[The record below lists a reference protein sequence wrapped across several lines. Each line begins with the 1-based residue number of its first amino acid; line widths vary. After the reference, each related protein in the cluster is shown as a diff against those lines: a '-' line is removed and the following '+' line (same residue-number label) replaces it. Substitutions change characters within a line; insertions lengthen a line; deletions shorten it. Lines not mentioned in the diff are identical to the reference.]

1 MARTPS
7 VRGLRVFGI
16 VWGGQLISLIGSG
29 LTTFVLGLWVYQQ
42 TQSATQFALILVSGA
57 LPRIVFS
64 PLAGAL
70 ADRWDRRLIMLLSD
84 CGAGLSVLAVA
95 LLYFA
100 HHLATWQIYLATA
113 VGAACS
119 TFQLPAYIAATTMLV
134 PRKQLGRANGLLQLG
149 LATQDVLAP
158 PIAGLLVAVLQI
170 GGVLL
175 IDVGTF
181 AVAVLTL
188 LIVRFPTPPV
198 LKGGQAGQGALR
210 REMLSG
216 WIYIVRRP
224 GLLGLLLFFV
234 ATNFLSGMIAALIY
248 PLVLTFTKASALGL
262 VISVAG
268 SGMLLSSLV
277 MSVWRGPQRRIRA
290 VLASEA
296 IFGVGLCVMGLRPS
310 TLLIALGAC
319 IAHISLPITYVTNQ
333 TIWQTKVA
341 PDVQGRV
348 FAVRQMAGKAATP
361 LAYLLAGPL
370 ADNVF
375 NPLLTEHSTLA
386 GGIGQ
391 LIGVGPGRGIG
402 LIFLLMGLLALMT
415 AVAGRLTPRVR
426 HIEEELPDAC
436 PDTSE
441 VVLVPVTS

>member
-1 MARTPS
+1 MAEVQPA
-7 VRGLRVFGI
+7 RGLRVFGI

-42 TQSATQFALILVSGA
+42 TQSVTQFALILVSGA
-57 LPRIVFS
+57 LPRILFS

-70 ADRWDRRLIMLLSD
+70 ADRWDRRLVMLLSD

-95 LLYFA
+95 LLYFT
-100 HHLATWQIYLATA
+100 HHLAVWHIYLATA
-113 VGAACS
+113 LGAACS
-119 TFQLPAYIAATTMLV
+119 AFQLPAYIAATTVLV
-134 PRKQLGRANGLLQLG
+134 PRQQLGRVNGLLQLG

-158 PIAGLLVAVLQI
+158 PIAGLLIVSLQI

-188 LIVRFPTPPV
+188 LLVRFPTPPV
-198 LKGGQAGQGALR
+198 SAEGQAEKGALR

-216 WIYIVRRP
+216 WTYIVRRP
-224 GLLGLLLFFV
+224 GLVGLLLFFV
-234 ATNFLSGMIAALIY
+234 ATSFLSGMIAALIY
-248 PLVLTFTKASALGL
+248 PLVLTFTSATALGL

-277 MSVWRGPQRRIRA
+277 MSIWRGPQRRITW

-296 IFGVGLCVMGLRPS
+296 IFGIGLCIMGLRPS

-319 IAHISLPITYVTNQ
+319 IAHISLPLNYVTNQ
-333 TIWQTKVA
+333 TIWQAKVT
-341 PDVQGRV
+341 PDAQGRV
-348 FAVRQMAGKAATP
+348 FAIRQMAGKAATP

-370 ADNVF
+370 ADSVF
-375 NPLLTEHSTLA
+375 NPLLTPHGALA
-386 GGIGQ
+386 GSIGQ
-391 LIGVGPGRGIG
+391 LIGIGPGRGIG
-402 LIFLLMGLLALMT
+402 LTFVLMGLLALLT
-415 AVAGRLTPRVR
+415 TVAGWLSPRLR
-426 HIEEELPDAC
+426 HIEEELPDA
-436 PDTSE
+436 SE
-441 VVLVPVTS
+441 AVLVPMTS